1 MPTLSMFYGIL
12 IKMNWKDSGQHN
24 LPHFHAFYGEYEA
37 SFDFNGEILAG
48 EFPSRQ
54 SALIKAWALL
64 HKDELDADW
73 KLALEGEQIFRINPL
88 Q

>member
-1 MPTLSMFYGIL
+1 
-12 IKMNWKDSGQHN
+12 MNWKDSGQHN
-24 LPHFHAFYGEYEA
+24 SPHFHAFYAEYEA

-48 EFPSRQ
+48 EFPARQ
-54 SALIKAWALL
+54 SAFVKAWALL

-73 KLALEGEQIFRINPL
+73 KLALEGEQTFRINPL